1 MRHKISEEDPIGHI
15 PLFANL
21 SADDR
26 AAIHRLMTEVSVEAG
41 EVLATEGSRGQEF
54 FVIISGSAS
63 VDRGGVHLADVG
75 PGDFQ
80 GEISLLDGGPRTAT
94 ITATTP
100 MKLLVA
106 THQEFSSLLDTTP
119 LIARRMLPALAH
131 RVRAIADDPH

>member
-1 MRHKISEEDPIGHI
+1 
-15 PLFANL
+15 
-21 SADDR
+21 
-26 AAIHRLMTEVSVEAG
+26 MTEVSVEAG